1 MSSWLLFCGASIDQ
15 NLQPRIGHRS
25 FTVGLFYL
33 QRASL
38 TSPHTALKGS
48 VYVNKAGGDAIP
60 VKHEQ
65 YYTLVLSA
73 NFAETGVEIE
83 AGDDGTEVVL
93 ISGEPLDQEVV
104 QYGPFGK
111 CYTQI

>member
-1 MSSWLLFCGASIDQ
+1 MSSWLLPRETSVDQ

-25 FTVGLFYL
+25 FTVGLSFTKGP
-33 QRASL
+33 L
-38 TSPHTALKGS
+38 TKLHTALKGS
-48 VYVNKAGGDAIP
+48 AYVNKAGGDASP

-73 NFAETGVEIE
+73 DSTETGVEIE
-83 AGDDGTEVVL
+83 AGADGTEVVL

-111 CYTQI
+111 CYTHI